1 MKFGIVAA
9 ENSRAGKLAG
19 EIKKYLIHHGQKVA
33 KELTGSDLVVV
44 LGGDGTMIHAAC
56 ENVKLNVPFV
66 GINVGTLG
74 FLTAA
79 EESGWQEA
87 VEKLIDGKYVV
98 SERMTLEAS
107 VQPGLH
113 LRGEVEAAA
122 GSHLEGGIGGGQY
135 RALNEIV
142 VKGMYRVVNL
152 EILVNSQKFLSIRG
166 DGVIVSTQTGSTAYS
181 LSAGGPMV
189 DPEVDCFLI
198 TPVNAHGLPIPSVVV
213 APDDVVEIK
222 VVKGEDVSLIVDGQ
236 EHMKVSMGQSV
247 KVSMGK
253 HRVKLG
259 YFDKHHFLKALN
271 AKFGLGSRNVDT
283 GN

>member
-9 ENSRAGKLAG
+9 VDNPRAQKLAG
-19 EIKKYLIHHGQKVA
+19 EIKEYLARRDQQVTGKSLA
-33 KELTGSDLVVV
+33 GSDLVVV

-56 ENVKLNVPFV
+56 ENVELGVPFV

-79 EESGWQEA
+79 EEKGWREA
-87 VEKLIDGKYVV
+87 IDKLIDGKYVV
-98 SERMTLEAS
+98 SQRMMLEAQIVS
-107 VQPGLH
+107 
-113 LRGEVEAAA
+113 
-122 GSHLEGGIGGGQY
+122 GSRPATSF

-152 EILVNSQKFLSIRG
+152 EILVNRQKFLSITG

-213 APDDVVEIK
+213 APSDVVQIR
-222 VVKGEDVSLIVDGQ
+222 VIKGEDVSLIVDGQ
-236 EHMKVSMGQSV
+236 EHTKISPSSVESDSTTEGKQSV
-247 KVSMGK
+247 VVKRGK
-253 HRVKLG
+253 YRVKLG
-259 YFDKHHFLKALN
+259 YFDKHHFLAALN
-271 AKFGLGSRNVDT
+271 AKFGLGSRLV
-283 GN
+283 GM